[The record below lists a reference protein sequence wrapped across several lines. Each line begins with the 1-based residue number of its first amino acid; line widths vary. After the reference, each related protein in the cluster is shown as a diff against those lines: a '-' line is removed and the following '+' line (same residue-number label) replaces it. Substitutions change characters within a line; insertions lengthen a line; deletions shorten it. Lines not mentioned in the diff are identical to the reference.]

1 MDIGTATTGTM
12 EVPYTVVGLII
23 GQQGKNVR
31 QLRDMYGVT
40 LNVGKRLR
48 ICKQYCEIVSN
59 LM

>member
-40 LNVGKRLR
+40 LNVGF
-48 ICKQYCEIVSN
+48 Y
-59 LM
+59 